1 MLHKTIPYLLNQPFQ
16 WTGGARSPNSVRLN
30 PRFSRQMGVLGDV
43 FPMKIVGVGMSDFAF
58 NKRFLHET

>member
-1 MLHKTIPYLLNQPFQ
+1 MLHKTIPYLLYRLD

-43 FPMKIVGVGMSDFAF
+43 FPMNIVGVGMSDFAF
-58 NKRFLHET
+58 NTRFLHET